1 MPQNFLYPQRDQPLL
16 LPVDMRE
23 WLPEDDLVFVVL
35 DAVATLDLGGFRRRY
50 RADGHGRAA
59 FDPEMMVAL
68 LLYGYCQGERSS
80 RVIEKRCVRDV
91 GYRVIT
97 GGLRPDHATIA
108 RFRARH
114 EKALG
119 GLFSQVLRLL
129 AAEGMVSLGTISLD
143 GTKLAGNAAQ
153 KANRTLPQIEKLLAE
168 AAAADAAEDA
178 RLRRQS
184 WSRADAAGAGPAGRA
199 AGAAGRGPGP
209 AGGRGPGPPRR
220 AAGQAGSLGRGRGG
234 REAARRR
241 RPGDEPPRPN
251 RNNTEPRANI
261 TDPDV
266 RVMRNQKGYVAGYNG
281 QLVVTADQVI
291 VGAMLSQHPVDR
303 TLLHPLLD
311 TCREQLAEAGIRPKL
326 RTVLA
331 DSGYVSEET
340 FARADADGLRLLA
353 PLAKDP
359 GRRHVRTPAAG
370 PAPGPAP
377 GHRPRPAAAAPSP
390 RPGRLQAPRP
400 HRGTG
405 VRAAQDLPETDHD
418 VPPRPGRLRKRM
430 AARLHRAQPAQ
441 AAPPPPRGLTV
452 NARPPEPDAKNAQDP
467 VSHPYLHSRIPSA
480 PTGFVRQAETC
491 SRPDRAEGL

>member
-1 MPQNFLYPQRDQPLL
+1 MPQNFLFPQRDQPLL
-16 LPVDMRE
+16 MPVDMRE
-23 WLPEDDLVFVVL
+23 WLPEDDLVYIVL
-35 DAVATLDLGGFRRRY
+35 DAVATLDLGGFRRQY

-68 LLYGYCQGERSS
+68 LLYAYCQGERSS

-91 GYRVIT
+91 GYRVIC

-114 EKALG
+114 ETALG

-129 AAEGMVSLGTISLD
+129 AAEGMVQLGTLSLD

-178 RLRRQS
+178 RYGDTAGAPTPRALARRAGRRERLARARDRLAAEDQARRQAQ
-184 WSRADAAGAGPAGRA
+184 RAKQEAWDAAA
-199 AGAAGRGPGP
+199 
-209 AGGRGPGPPRR
+209 
-220 AAGQAGSLGRGRGG
+220 
-234 REAARRR
+234 AARKPRSGR
-241 RPGDEPPRPN
+241 RPGDEPRAN
-251 RNNTEPRANI
+251 RAGTEPRANI

-291 VGAMLSQHPVDR
+291 VGVMLSQHPVDR

-311 TCREQLAEAGIRPKL
+311 QCGDQLAAAGIRPAL

-331 DSGYVSEET
+331 DAGYVSEEN
-340 FARADADGLRLLA
+340 FARADSGKLRLLV

-359 GRRHVRTPAAG
+359 GR
-370 PAPGPAP
+370 PG
-377 GHRPRPAAAAPSP
+377 GRPAKRARHLDQYPATTRAIRRMRHPRGREDYKLRARTVEPVFGQLKACQRMTMMSRRGLAACESEWLLACAAHNL
-390 RPGRLQAPRP
+390 RKLHRHRLQ
-400 HRGTG
+400 G
-405 VRAAQDLPETDHD
+405 
-418 VPPRPGRLRKRM
+418 
-430 AARLHRAQPAQ
+430 
-441 AAPPPPRGLTV
+441 
-452 NARPPEPDAKNAQDP
+452 
-467 VSHPYLHSRIPSA
+467 
-480 PTGFVRQAETC
+480 
-491 SRPDRAEGL
+491 

>member
-1 MPQNFLYPQRDQPLL
+1 MPQNFLSPQRDQPLL

-23 WLPEDDLVFVVL
+23 WLPEDDLVFIVL
-35 DAVATLDLGGFRRRY
+35 DAVAMLDLGEFRRRY

-97 GGLRPDHATIA
+97 GGLHPDHATIA
-108 RFRARH
+108 RFRTKH
-114 EKALG
+114 ETALG

-129 AAEGMVSLGTISLD
+129 AAEGMVSLGLLSLD

-178 RLRRQS
+178 RYGDALDTPTPRALARQAERRERLARARDRLAAEDQARRQAQ
-184 WSRADAAGAGPAGRA
+184 RAKQQAWDAAA
-199 AGAAGRGPGP
+199 
-209 AGGRGPGPPRR
+209 
-220 AAGQAGSLGRGRGG
+220 
-234 REAARRR
+234 AARKPRSGR
-241 RPGDEPPRPN
+241 RPDDEPRAN
-251 RNNTEPRANI
+251 RAGTEPRANI

-281 QLVVTADQVI
+281 QAVVTAGQVI

-311 TCREQLAEAGIRPKL
+311 TCRQQLTQAGIRPKL

-331 DSGYVSEET
+331 DAGYVSEEN
-340 FARADADGLRLLA
+340 FARADQDNLRLLA

-359 GRRHVRTPAAG
+359 GR
-370 PAPGPAP
+370 PG
-377 GHRPRPAAAAPSP
+377 
-390 RPGRLQAPRP
+390 GRLPKRARHLEEYPATARAIRRMRHPRGREDYKMRARTVEP
-400 HRGTG
+400 VFGQLKTCQKLSTMSRRGL
-405 VRAAQDLPETDHD
+405 AACESEWLLACTAHN
-418 VPPRPGRLRKRM
+418 LRK
-430 AARLHRAQPAQ
+430 LHR
-441 AAPPPPRGLTV
+441 
-452 NARPPEPDAKNAQDP
+452 
-467 VSHPYLHSRIPSA
+467 H
-480 PTGFVRQAETC
+480 
-491 SRPDRAEGL
+491 RAGG

>member
-16 LPVDMRE
+16 MPVVMRE

-35 DAVATLDLGGFRRRY
+35 DAVATLDLGEFRRRY

-91 GYRVIT
+91 AYRVIA
-97 GGLRPDHATIA
+97 GGLRPGHATIA

-153 KANRTLPQIEKLLAE
+153 KANKTLPQIEKLLAE
-168 AAAADAAEDA
+168 AAERDAAEDDRYGDAPGGPTPRTLA
-178 RLRRQS
+178 RRAERRERLAAARDRLAAGDKARRDAQRAKQVAWDAAAADRRQ
-184 WSRADAAGAGPAGRA
+184 R
-199 AGAAGRGPGP
+199 
-209 AGGRGPGPPRR
+209 
-220 AAGQAGSLGRGRGG
+220 
-234 REAARRR
+234 AARR
-241 RPGDEPPRPN
+241 PADEPRTN
-251 RNNTEPRANI
+251 RNNTGPRANI

-281 QLVVTADQVI
+281 QAVVTADQVI
-291 VGAMLSQHPVDR
+291 VGAMLSRHPVDR
-303 TLLHPLLD
+303 TLLHPLPG
-311 TCREQLAEAGIRPKL
+311 TCRQQLTQASIRPKL

-340 FARADADGLRLLA
+340 FTRAEADGLRLLA

-359 GRRHVRTPAAG
+359 GKRRTRTPQRALHLDRLPATARARRRLLHPRGRDDCKLRAQTVEPVFGQLKTCQKLTMMSRRGLAACENEWLL
-370 PAPGPAP
+370 AC
-377 GHRPRPAAAAPSP
+377 AA
-390 RPGRLQAPRP
+390 
-400 HRGTG
+400 HN
-405 VRAAQDLPETDHD
+405 
-418 VPPRPGRLRKRM
+418 LRK
-430 AARLHRAQPAQ
+430 LHR
-441 AAPPPPRGLTV
+441 
-452 NARPPEPDAKNAQDP
+452 
-467 VSHPYLHSRIPSA
+467 H
-480 PTGFVRQAETC
+480 
-491 SRPDRAEGL
+491 RAES